1 MRHGQQMI
9 ETLVAYVRTAI
20 CPKNAARCRLLKLHG
35 LPLLSE
41 KNKTRGSPDA
51 GEVSARSA
59 PPAVAVKTAAAE
71 QQH

>member
-41 KNKTRGSPDA
+41 KKLRGSPDA